1 MQQMEIQYPYP
12 CHDNR
17 HFHIERLLHKQL
29 IVTWLVEEAGQPS
42 FIPDPA
48 NYIITTERGN

>member
-1 MQQMEIQYPYP
+1 MQQMKKKYTYP

-17 HFHIERLLHKQL
+17 HFHIKGLLHKQL

-42 FIPDPA
+42 LIPDPA
-48 NYIITTERGN
+48 NNIITTERGN